1 MSSLTLLSILV
12 ALALVTAVAALV
24 RSRRAARRLE
34 QVTESYWELRYEY
47 GQLRARVE
55 KLEGKPDA
63 DAVPPA
69 AFVPLSS
76 IKRPR

>member
-1 MSSLTLLSILV
+1 LALLSILV
-12 ALALVTAVAALV
+12 ALALVAAVVALA
-24 RSRRAARRLE
+24 RLWRAARRLE

-55 KLEGKPDA
+55 RLEGKPDA

-76 IKRPR
+76 IKGQR